1 MGRRARYAQFSHA
14 KQAAP
19 PARPHFLGARKA
31 PAWISLP
38 SRVPRLVCHQTGR
51 PLGERNST
59 SHVDAAP
66 NVPSMA
72 KRAGTGFSGGGGN
85 PRAGQRGR
93 LAEKDSQGSAR
104 MRPPRCLI
112 SPLGDGKQVSSRSR
126 AGVQREEMCL
136 PRFSGRWRSLP
147 RTFGVLGERSSGRC
161 AVPSFVEWLLS
172 AVRTYARE
180 RAQPEVR

>member
-126 AGVQREEMCL
+126 AFSERRCACLAFPDGGAPSLVPSASSASVHPVGVRCL
-136 PRFSGRWRSLP
+136 PSWSGCCP
-147 RTFGVLGERSSGRC
+147 
-161 AVPSFVEWLLS
+161 PY
-172 AVRTYARE
+172 VRM
-180 RAQPEVR
+180 PESEPNRK